1 MVMTGSVQ
9 VLNEPMDCQLCP
21 YTACGAAPPARG
33 SADGAVLSLASSVT
47 FAWPRAMLAANCS
60 RPGEQRSA
68 MGIPVKNDSGF
79 HPETA

>member
-9 VLNEPMDCQLCP
+9 VLNEPMDCPLCP
-21 YTACGAAPPARG
+21 YTACGATSPARG
-33 SADGAVLSLASSVT
+33 SVDGAALSLASSVT
-47 FAWPRAMLAANCS
+47 FAWPRAVLAANCS

-68 MGIPVKNDSGF
+68 MGIPVKNDSSF